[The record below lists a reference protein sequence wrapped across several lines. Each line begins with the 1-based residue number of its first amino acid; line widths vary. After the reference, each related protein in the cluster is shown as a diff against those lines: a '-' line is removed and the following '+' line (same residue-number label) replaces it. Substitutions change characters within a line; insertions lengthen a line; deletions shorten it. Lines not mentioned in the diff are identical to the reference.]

1 MSIFIING
9 ELFNKISSIIV
20 VISPSCNLYSFCAFY
35 LDRITKILEGKGWW
49 IVVDLDFMAVRY
61 RDLTVQVS
69 SCYVHLFLNGEV
81 FNDISYIIV
90 GISPSCTLY
99 SFCTFYLNRIA
110 KIAEMNLENA
120 FTIE

>member
-1 MSIFIING
+1 M
-9 ELFNKISSIIV
+9 
-20 VISPSCNLYSFCAFY
+20 
-35 LDRITKILEGKGWW
+35 
-49 IVVDLDFMAVRY
+49 VDLDFMAVRY

-90 GISPSCTLY
+90 GISPLCTLY
-99 SFCTFYLNRIA
+99 NFCTFYLNIIA

-120 FTIE
+120 FTIG